1 MNKEEGTV
9 FSVTVGEHDY
19 DIKSFTT
26 EYEDGTA
33 ELRFSVSTLDGKEH
47 TLTTRTNIDIVSA
60 MKEVHGIDF
69 YSEMFEVLKTEIIEE
84 IKIYN
89 RKLNNE

>member
-84 IKIYN
+84 IRLYN